1 MRLVTAPTISRK
13 RPDKADIQLRRIYN
27 RGGEPALKRH
37 EEQKDAPDPFAQFF
51 GGGRQEPPR
60 TPTIVTNFE
69 VSLAD
74 MYNGRTVEFNMPRK
88 IVCPHCAGG
97 GADSPKHIV
106 KCGTCQGQGVV
117 VQKHQVFPGMFTNVQ
132 MQ

>member
-1 MRLVTAPTISRK
+1 M
-13 RPDKADIQLRRIYN
+13 RRIYN

-37 EEQKDAPDPFAQFF
+37 EEQKNAPDPFAQFF

-60 TPTIVTNFE
+60 TPTVFANLK
-69 VSLAD
+69 VPLAQ
-74 MYNGRTVEFNMPRK
+74 MYNGHTAEFNMPRK

-97 GADSPKHIV
+97 GADSPKHIA
-106 KCGTCQGQGVV
+106 KCGTCDGQGVV